1 VESEN
6 KVVKLHKSE
15 LQPGVYIT
23 MALKNLGNK
32 FCHFLF
38 ALH

>member
-1 VESEN
+1 VDSES

-23 MALKNLGNK
+23 MALKK
-32 FCHFLF
+32 
-38 ALH
+38 